1 MPYGQS
7 HDRLFAGLGAVQNAG
22 QIPLVHDGDAIADAK
37 NFFQLAADDD
47 DRRAIGGQLIDQF
60 INLALRAD
68 VDSARRLVEDDHLQ
82 FTQQPFRQH
91 DLLLIA
97 AAELRNQRLYRRSL
111 DAQLRRHLDGGL
123 AFGGEIDQT
132 APGVTRQGRQRGVF
146 AHRPAR
152 DQSQVSSV
160 FGNQTE
166 SFAYRFLRRRDF
178 QLFSVEHGPAA

>member
-1 MPYGQS
+1 MSYGQT
-7 HDRLFAGLGAVQNAG
+7 HDRLLAGIGAVQNAG
-22 QIPLVHDGDAIADAK
+22 QIPFVHDGDAIADAK

-60 INLALRAD
+60 IDLALRAD

-82 FTQQPFRQH
+82 FPQQPFRQH

-111 DAQLRRHLDGGL
+111 DAQLRRHLDGSL
-123 AFGGEIDQT
+123 VLGGEIDQT
-132 APGVTRQGRQRGVF
+132 ASRVTRQGRQRDVLTNG
-146 AHRPAR
+146 PTCY
-152 DQSQVSSV
+152 QSQVAAV

-166 SFAYRFLRRRDF
+166 SFADRFLRRGDL
-178 QLFSVEHGPAA
+178 QLFTV